1 MQNFDIARD
10 NMIFSQLRP
19 NGISSPALIE
29 AIKAVPRE
37 RFVPR
42 HLQRIA
48 YVDEDIDL
56 GGGHYLSEP
65 TVLAR
70 LLQALEIEAGDV
82 VLDIGCGTG
91 YSTALL
97 SHLAGTVVAIE
108 ADAGAATEAERLL
121 GELGICNIAVVQQPS
136 LAAGYAAQ
144 APYHKILID
153 GGVGEVPQ
161 DILNQLADGGK
172 LVAVLSKKGHMGS
185 AVLYSRSGDHFSM
198 RVLFDAATPIL
209 AGFEPRKSFE
219 F

>member
-108 ADAGAATEAERLL
+108 ADAEAATEAERLL